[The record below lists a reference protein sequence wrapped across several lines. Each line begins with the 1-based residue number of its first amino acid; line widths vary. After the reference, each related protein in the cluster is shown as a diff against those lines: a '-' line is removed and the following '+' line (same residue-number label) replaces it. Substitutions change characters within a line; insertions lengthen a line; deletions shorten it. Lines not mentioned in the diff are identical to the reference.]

1 MYFFQKVQL
10 NSIQKAIVQTQL
22 SNLHFHPTDCPQ
34 REKRGWTGDAQ
45 FTSRQASL
53 NFDMTLLYRNWLQ
66 TMVDHNYVGCALNGA
81 TPVFPQANIDAC
93 CYSKHHKFGCDYTGI
108 PNGVF
113 SDVRGSVAD
122 VVPYMGVGGWPGDP
136 SWGAIAAILP
146 YVVWKNGDDSLLEA
160 FYDNAK
166 LNVNF
171 FNREGSQ
178 NDVLIEFGY
187 YGDWLAL
194 ETTNKSQVTSTAQI
208 QALSHVL
215 KIAKYLN
222 KTDDVTTFNRTLL
235 MLKSAYHAKYWVA
248 SSKSY
253 KGGTQTANLM
263 PLILDIP
270 PSEDVRKMA
279 AEAFVRSVENA
290 GNSTRSGLVGA
301 SYVLQALVK
310 AGRGDIA
317 LSMAMR
323 EEEPSWGYMVN
334 QGPGTFWETWDDTTN
349 SHNHPMFTASIGPYL
364 FSIVGLD
371 PSTWSIPAYL
381 KMLRNGNANTKIKTV
396 TMHIMP
402 DYNAVLKLGAASGW
416 LETCAGK

>member
-1 MYFFQKVQL
+1 
-10 NSIQKAIVQTQL
+10 
-22 SNLHFHPTDCPQ
+22 
-34 REKRGWTGDAQ
+34 
-45 FTSRQASL
+45 
-53 NFDMTLLYRNWLQ
+53 
-66 TMVDHNYVGCALNGA
+66 MVDHNYVGCALNDA
-81 TPVFPQANIDAC
+81 APVFPQANIDTC
-93 CYSKHHKFGCDYTGI
+93 CYSKHSKFGCDYTGI

-113 SDVRGSVAD
+113 SDVKGSVAD

-178 NDVLIEFGY
+178 NDGLIEFGY

-222 KTDDVTTFNRTLL
+222 KTEDVTTFNRTLL

-270 PSEDVRKMA
+270 PSEDVREMA
-279 AEAFVRSVENA
+279 AEAFVKSVENA

-301 SYVLQALVK
+301 SYVLQALVQ

-334 QGPGTFWETWDDTTN
+334 QGPGTFWETWDDKTN

-381 KMLRNGNANTKIKTV
+381 KMLKNGNVDTR
-396 TMHIMP
+396 
-402 DYNAVLKLGAASGW
+402 
-416 LETCAGK
+416 

>member
-1 MYFFQKVQL
+1 M
-10 NSIQKAIVQTQL
+10 
-22 SNLHFHPTDCPQ
+22 
-34 REKRGWTGDAQ
+34 
-45 FTSRQASL
+45 
-53 NFDMTLLYRNWLQ
+53 
-66 TMVDHNYVGCALNGA
+66 
-81 TPVFPQANIDAC
+81 
-93 CYSKHHKFGCDYTGI
+93 
-108 PNGVF
+108 
-113 SDVRGSVAD
+113 
-122 VVPYMGVGGWPGDP
+122 
-136 SWGAIAAILP
+136 
-146 YVVWKNGDDSLLEA
+146 
-160 FYDNAK
+160 
-166 LNVNF
+166 
-171 FNREGSQ
+171 
-178 NDVLIEFGY
+178 
-187 YGDWLAL
+187 
-194 ETTNKSQVTSTAQI
+194 TSTAQI

-222 KTDDVTTFNRTLL
+222 KTDDVATFNRTLL

-270 PSEDVRKMA
+270 PSEDVREMA

-349 SHNHPMFTASIGPYL
+349 SHNPPNVYCQHWPVFVL
-364 FSIVGLD
+364 HCR
-371 PSTWSIPAYL
+371 
-381 KMLRNGNANTKIKTV
+381 LRPINMVNSRVFKDVEKRQ
-396 TMHIMP
+396 
-402 DYNAVLKLGAASGW
+402 
-416 LETCAGK
+416 C